1 MALYTDLIIET
12 DLQLETEQFADFD
25 LGDTGTLTAARAII
39 SDVTAIIEGHLD
51 RRLIVRP
58 YTIYATYE
66 DWTYDPARA
75 LWWMHA
81 RQWPVVQ
88 VDTAGFTIGTTTM
101 GQDSSDLLLSASRY
115 QGAIV
120 LYAGYRR
127 SDQDLSGLQAQAG
140 LSGLTTLPA
149 LLPADVR
156 SAGIEACMYK
166 LYERRHG
173 PGTMTRQINP
183 AIQSTTIQGPRT
195 GYLQELVRE
204 RLGYLRRVPA

>member
-1 MALYTDLIIET
+1 MALYTDLITET
-12 DLQLETEQFADFD
+12 DLQLETEEFADFD
-25 LGDTGTLTAARAII
+25 FGDTGTLTAAQAII

-58 YTIYATYE
+58 YTIYANYE

-75 LWWMHA
+75 LWWMYA
-81 RQWPVVQ
+81 RQWPVVE
-88 VDTAGFTIGTTTM
+88 VDTAAFTIGTSGE
-101 GQDSSDLLLSASRY
+101 GQDSNDLLLYPSPY
-115 QGAIV
+115 QGAITY
-120 LYAGYRR
+120 YAGYRR
-127 SDQDLSGLQAQAG
+127 GDQDLSGLQAQTG
-140 LSGLTTLPA
+140 LADLGTLPGA
-149 LLPADVR
+149 LPYDVR
-156 SAGIEACMYK
+156 SAAIEAAMYK

-195 GYLQELVRE
+195 GYLQDLIRN